1 VKTIDT
7 RRGRVTVT
15 RTETHYVIA
24 GPSGEH
30 RLRIDRTNARR
41 LDAHVAGF
49 VAWNNRPDDS

>member
-1 VKTIDT
+1 MKAIDT

-15 RTETHYVIA
+15 RTATHYVIA

-49 VAWNNRPDDS
+49 VAWNNRSND